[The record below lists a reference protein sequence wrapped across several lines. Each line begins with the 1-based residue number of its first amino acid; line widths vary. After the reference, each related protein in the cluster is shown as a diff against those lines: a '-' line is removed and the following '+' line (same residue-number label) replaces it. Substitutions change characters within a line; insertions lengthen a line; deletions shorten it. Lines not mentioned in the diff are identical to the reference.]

1 MTEENTE
8 VQLDELTALKKRA
21 DLMGIAY
28 HHKAGVETL
37 KKLIAQKLGDEPVDD
52 EEEDVKAVQT
62 KPSAVG
68 RAVRPASKAEIA
80 NFKRKQ
86 ANRLVRVE
94 VTNMNPNKREWEGEI
109 LTAGNGVVGSL
120 KKYIPFNTPTH
131 VPVIIL
137 NMMKER
143 KCQVF
148 YSVTDKFGNKLK
160 KAKLISEFGIKELPP
175 LTKDELRAIAS
186 AQLAAGSVA

>member
-1 MTEENTE
+1 MSEENTE

-21 DLMGIAY
+21 DMMGIAY
-28 HHKAGVETL
+28 HHKAGIETL
-37 KKLIAQKLGDEPVDD
+37 KKLIAQKLGDEPEDT
-52 EEEDVKAVQT
+52 EEEDVKVPQA
-62 KPSAVG
+62 KPSATG

-86 ANRLVRVE
+86 ANKLVRVE

-109 LTAGNGVVGSL
+109 LTAGNSVVGSL

-137 NMMKER
+137 NAMKER